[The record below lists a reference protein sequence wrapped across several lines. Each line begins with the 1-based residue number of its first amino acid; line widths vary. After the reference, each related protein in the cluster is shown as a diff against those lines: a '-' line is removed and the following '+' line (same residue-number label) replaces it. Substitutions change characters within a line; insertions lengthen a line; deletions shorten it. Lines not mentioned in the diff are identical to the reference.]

1 MSSPGFVCPLLCH
14 PHHHKVAAEAPSITS
29 SQINLKPEE
38 ECRVKMIIFSLALLL
53 PGSKSFLRIP
63 WCLLTSHWPGVGPS
77 PDYQQG
83 SGFQDW
89 LEPIVL
95 HSLGLGMN
103 PAEQKTTLLVRK
115 KGNVCK
121 AGSYTGR
128 WARTPRAGCQASKL
142 FALWGEAPGGGKGQQ
157 QLRKQNKGIF
167 RSRVGLKGRCQTRAT
182 IHIPVKKRG
191 GHSCV
196 SYSRRC
202 WESYA
207 QEPSNSTF

>member
-1 MSSPGFVCPLLCH
+1 MSVLCSATLIITRWLLKPQASH
-14 PHHHKVAAEAPSITS
+14 PHKSIS
-29 SQINLKPEE
+29 SQKE

-121 AGSYTGR
+121 AACYTGR
-128 WARTPRAGCQASKL
+128 WARTPRAGCQASKP

-182 IHIPVKKRG
+182 IHMPVRKRG

-196 SYSRRC
+196 SYSRRWC